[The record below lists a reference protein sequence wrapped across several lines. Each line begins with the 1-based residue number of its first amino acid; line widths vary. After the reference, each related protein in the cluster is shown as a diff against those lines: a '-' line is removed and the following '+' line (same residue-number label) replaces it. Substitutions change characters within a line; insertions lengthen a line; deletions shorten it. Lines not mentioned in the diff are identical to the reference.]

1 VRRNLPDEKAPA
13 LSDPPEGYAPWLTE
27 LKSRIHAAQQ
37 RAAFAVNSEL
47 VVLYWQ
53 IGRDILDRQDAQ
65 GWGAKVIDR
74 LRTICGQRSRR

>member
-1 VRRNLPDEKAPA
+1 MVRQNPHDGKAPA
-13 LSDPPEGYAPWLTE
+13 LSDQPEGYAPWLAD

-37 RAAFAVNSEL
+37 RAAIAVNSEL

-65 GWGAKVIDR
+65 GWGAPSD
-74 LRTICGQRSRR
+74 TQ